1 MVSRPPRPRQ
11 TSPSI
16 PPPSPFPSAGVA
28 TYHSLTGPS
37 ISLTPFLLRLHRLLS
52 DYESAQP
59 LLSPSDL
66 ARDWDTTFT
75 PSALPGPAHQPLRVA
90 QRDIDAEWDPWK
102 LRALM
107 AATRTDIDRLQA
119 HLIEVER
126 RVHDVNRDIEDAK
139 RRERGRWGGV
149 EAGAGFLDL
158 YAPRVDGYRRRRR
171 KVLEIDKYEVSPDWD
186 VYKLRE
192 VFSDA
197 QTDVDGLLAKLEN
210 LEDEIREKR
219 RLLGSIRRYR

>member
-1 MVSRPPRPRQ
+1 
-11 TSPSI
+11 
-16 PPPSPFPSAGVA
+16 PPSPFPTAGVA

-37 ISLTPFLLRLHRLLS
+37 IALTPFLLRLHRLVS

-59 LLSPSDL
+59 LLSPTDL
-66 ARDWDTTFT
+66 SRDWNTTFT
-75 PSALPGPAHQPLRVA
+75 PAALPRPPHQPLRVA
-90 QRDIDAEWDPWK
+90 QADIEAEWDPWK
-102 LRALM
+102 LRALI
-107 AATRTDIDRLQA
+107 AATCQDIERLQA

-171 KVLEIDKYEVSPDWD
+171 KLLEVDKYEVCSDWD
-186 VYKLRE
+186 LFKLRDI
-192 VFSDA
+192 FSEA
-197 QTDVDGLLAKLEN
+197 QTDIDKLLDKLDD
-210 LEDEIREKR
+210 LETEIREKR
-219 RLLGSIRRYR
+219 RLLGSLRKYR

>member
-1 MVSRPPRPRQ
+1 MVPRPPRPRR

-16 PPPSPFPSAGVA
+16 PPPSPFPTAGVA

-37 ISLTPFLLRLHRLLS
+37 ISLTPFLLRLHRFLS

-59 LLSPSDL
+59 LLSPTDL
-66 ARDWDTTFT
+66 SRDWDATFN
-75 PSALPGPAHQPLRVA
+75 PAALPRPPHQSLRVA
-90 QRDIDAEWDPWK
+90 QADIDAEWDPWK
-102 LRALM
+102 LRAM
-107 AATRTDIDRLQA
+107 IAATCQDIERLQA

-149 EAGAGFLDL
+149 DAGAGFLDL

-171 KVLEIDKYEVSPDWD
+171 KLLEVDKYEVCSDWD
-186 VYKLRE
+186 LFKLRD
-192 VFSDA
+192 VFSEA
-197 QTDVDGLLAKLEN
+197 QTDIDKLLDT
-210 LEDEIREKR
+210 LEDLETEIREKR
-219 RLLGSIRRYR
+219 RLLGSLRKYR